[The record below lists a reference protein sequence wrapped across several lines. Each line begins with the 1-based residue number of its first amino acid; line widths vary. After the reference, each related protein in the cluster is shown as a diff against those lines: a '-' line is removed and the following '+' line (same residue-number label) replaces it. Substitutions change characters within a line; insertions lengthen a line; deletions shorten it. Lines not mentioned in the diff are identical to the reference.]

1 MLVTEASPMERQERR
16 VWFIRQA
23 VSVSV
28 ESNISDAS
36 KWCIGAL
43 GTVGWNKCSLEL
55 LHSHGYQFYGRRSSV
70 RKEARSMKGARV
82 RELVEI
88 WA

>member
-43 GTVGWNKCSLEL
+43 GTVGWNKCNWSCSTVTVTNFTAAEVA
-55 LHSHGYQFYGRRSSV
+55 FE
-70 RKEARSMKGARV
+70 RKRDQ
-82 RELVEI
+82 
-88 WA
+88 